1 MSTVQ
6 EVGQIGQPHQHG
18 VLVGPNE
25 GPTVGQRAR
34 KWDNGGETMTGQ
46 RQHIRAEG
54 GRGPCVACGAAR
66 GARGDCVARW
76 VRERVGGPRE
86 AVRGY
91 AGPLE
96 VSEGAGRP
104 DGLQ

>member
-1 MSTVQ
+1 MGCDNLGRHRLAQAGT
-6 EVGQIGQPHQHG
+6 
-18 VLVGPNE
+18 
-25 GPTVGQRAR
+25 QRHTE
-34 KWDNGGETMTGQ
+34 GETMTGQ
-46 RQHIRAEG
+46 RDHIRAEG

-91 AGPLE
+91 AGRLE

>member
-1 MSTVQ
+1 
-6 EVGQIGQPHQHG
+6 
-18 VLVGPNE
+18 
-25 GPTVGQRAR
+25 
-34 KWDNGGETMTGQ
+34 MTGQ

-54 GRGPCVACGAAR
+54 GRGPCVACGAGR

-76 VRERVGGPRE
+76 VPERVGGPRE

-91 AGPLE
+91 AGRLE

>member
-1 MSTVQ
+1 MHHATGSG
-6 EVGQIGQPHQHG
+6 ESGYDEHG
-18 VLVGPNE
+18 IFGNRGTCTTRNPCTTE
-25 GPTVGQRAR
+25 
-34 KWDNGGETMTGQ
+34 GETMTGQ

-66 GARGDCVARW
+66 GAQGDCVARW
-76 VRERVGGPRE
+76 VRERIGGPRE

-91 AGPLE
+91 AGRLE
-96 VSEGAGRP
+96 VSEGAVRP

>member
-1 MSTVQ
+1 
-6 EVGQIGQPHQHG
+6 
-18 VLVGPNE
+18 
-25 GPTVGQRAR
+25 
-34 KWDNGGETMTGQ
+34 
-46 RQHIRAEG
+46 
-54 GRGPCVACGAAR
+54 
-66 GARGDCVARW
+66 VARW

-91 AGPLE
+91 AGRLE